1 LKIRF
6 LNTKKVAFEKAVA
19 KVESWGE
26 KKATN
31 SKVVLVSH
39 LLLLG

>member
-19 KVESWGE
+19 KVESWG
-26 KKATN
+26 KKKQQF
-31 SKVVLVSH
+31 SKVVLV
-39 LLLLG
+39 GQGQF